1 MYEELLEENKHFIVS
16 YSLYSEVKW
25 NGFSFLVVDCTAQQ
39 PTSEENQPHGCP
51 RLITQYI
58 DQYRPGI
65 KTFRK
70 YLHQQ
75 LAIINKGKHQEIE
88 CT

>member
-1 MYEELLEENKHFIVS
+1 M
-16 YSLYSEVKW
+16 
-25 NGFSFLVVDCTAQQ
+25 DCTAQQ
-39 PTSEENQPHGCP
+39 PISEENLPNTYR

-75 LAIINKGKHQEIE
+75 LAIINKGKHQEIA